1 MLLAIFAKYFQNWRV
16 LLRIMY
22 IPALVLFIYFW
33 ILPESVRWLL
43 SQRREE
49 EAKAIL
55 KRAAKVNKREL
66 PEHSLDKLILANR
79 EKLANTTEGKFPIK
93 LAFTTLFWRIAN
105 CSFCW
110 IVNVLVYYG
119 LSLNAVLLDGD
130 KYNNFVFIA
139 MVEIPGF
146 LLPLVIMDRFGRR
159 HSLFGCMFISG
170 LCCLATIFM
179 PKDEAIGQLILFLIG
194 KLAITASFQ
203 VLYFFTSE
211 IFPTNL
217 RNSLLSFCSMMG
229 RFGSMVA
236 PQTPLL
242 AKYYEN
248 APAILFA
255 TTAITSACLSLLFP
269 ETTNLILPA
278 TMEDAD
284 KIGNSKEKQPNSY
297 DVENTHL

>member
-284 KIGNSKEKQPNSY
+284 KIGNSKEKQPNSN